1 MEVTLLIGASATI
14 VLAIVLWVALKP
26 NKDKTMSKTFE
37 VENKLP
43 NIIGSGTK
51 IVGDIET
58 NGDLRVDGVI
68 EGNIQSKGKLV
79 LGGGGNIKGTIKC
92 VNAEISGTF
101 EGKID
106 VSELLSL
113 KGSSYFKGEMTIA
126 KLSIEPGATFI
137 GTCNMAD
144 KNRQPA
150 AENTKK

>member
-1 MEVTLLIGASATI
+1 MLG
-14 VLAIVLWVALKP
+14 
-26 NKDKTMSKTFE
+26 MSKTYE
-37 VENKLP
+37 VESKLP

-79 LGGGGNIKGTIKC
+79 LGAGGSIKGTIKC
-92 VNAEISGTF
+92 ANAEIAGSF
-101 EGKID
+101 DGKVE

-113 KGSSYFKGEMTIA
+113 RSTAFFKGEMTIA

-144 KNRQPA
+144 KVRQSVSTEPA
-150 AENTKK
+150 KK